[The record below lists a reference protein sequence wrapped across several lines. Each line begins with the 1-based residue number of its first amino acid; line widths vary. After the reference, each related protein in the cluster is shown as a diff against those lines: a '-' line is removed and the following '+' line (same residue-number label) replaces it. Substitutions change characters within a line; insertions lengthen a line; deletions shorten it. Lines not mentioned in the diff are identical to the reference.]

1 MIHAYNATK
10 HETTGYSPYFLMFGW
25 HPRLSIDAFRGTQ
38 NGLLAEASR
47 DSYIQKLD
55 KRFKFVYKTAANEAQ
70 KTSRRHNSRYDLKA
84 CNSVLKPG
92 DRVFL
97 KNVSIRGRHKLANN
111 WERTPYVIQSQP
123 FKNIPVYVLRHEH
136 GSKNTR
142 IVHRNLILSIG
153 SLPINEI
160 S

>member
-47 DSYIQKLD
+47 DSYVQKLD
-55 KRFKFVYKTAANEAQ
+55 KRFKSVYKTAANEAQ
-70 KTSRRHNSRYDLKA
+70 KTSRRHKTRYDLKA

-92 DRVFL
+92 DRVF
-97 KNVSIRGRHKLANN
+97 
-111 WERTPYVIQSQP
+111 
-123 FKNIPVYVLRHEH
+123 F
-136 GSKNTR
+136 
-142 IVHRNLILSIG
+142 
-153 SLPINEI
+153 
-160 S
+160 